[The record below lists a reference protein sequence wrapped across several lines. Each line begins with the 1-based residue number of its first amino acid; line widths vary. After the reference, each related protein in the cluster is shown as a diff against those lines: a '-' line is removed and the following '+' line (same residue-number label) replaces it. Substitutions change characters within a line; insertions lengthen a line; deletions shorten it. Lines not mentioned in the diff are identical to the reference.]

1 MSRSKPLSFHEKL
14 ESSAHAK
21 VPPKNQL
28 QANVNRCLE
37 RASNPALIYKFE
49 NPRNFAE
56 RKSGYIDGTSCRV
69 HEKGKGFPPAKRRK
83 TECIDYDERDVE
95 LLRMI
100 QRGSRKPQIKDE
112 GEEVAPNDEV
122 LINEL
127 QTAEDAIAFFA
138 ANGSKS
144 DVKYIILYRASRK
157 LEFRPYDLLV
167 SHNNLEEQEHYIMSP
182 TGVVHICPGNPSEV
196 MSLSEWMRES
206 SLFNVLRKIPFFK
219 NFLLYKAFFRL
230 YQNLRAR
237 KYAATRRKLAKD
249 FLLSTHTFSGHGL
262 DLAKTVHDISTV
274 PLIMY
279 ELQGK
284 HDYFI
289 DEFSVVQSKQRQ
301 KGLSSFNSTIE
312 KIEGKLGKLLEVL
325 QRRADVPDLNTQEA
339 LEQYLQANAM
349 SASDEG
355 GRKKKVRSM
364 LDAKKEQFEKM
375 RELKRGI
382 VEYSKLHVFIR
393 LVDIM
398 SSENLYHNV
407 LATSQQLL
415 NTIRHQRHQELRT
428 LGFQILLIPNS
439 STILFNP
446 TEENVKE
453 VCNEILNGFTEI
465 VGNANRL
472 CDQRFFKSYFLKTPR
487 IWNISAE
494 LKRDARMNYIQNS
507 TLTLV
512 HDDYEL
518 ANNRMVTYGTT
529 LPHIHFLLKDWNVI
543 ENEWK
548 EQTGEG
554 ILSCESLKK
563 IYQRLQE
570 AHNAL
575 RVLMSSFVGCLLWIN
590 AGKLKSEVEPRI
602 HILRE
607 GIDSTLRATTCN
619 LIRELNTYFKQKTT
633 QLNSRPQVLREFA
646 EYVAQYKAIAKGSSQ
661 LDSNVAQAEALCDV
675 MDRQQVEFL
684 EDEDKQLKERTL
696 GNTTTSAISL
706 HVIFD
711 EARLH
716 ADEFIEEH
724 IQEHIATLQ
733 SEVANV
739 EDECSG
745 VLQLLSGDEFSTIS
759 DSTETILEY
768 LADVQIKIDEIKTSE
783 GELSHF
789 GKLFGLPAFD
799 WTIVTDVTS
808 LYSARLDVWSLLD
821 NFNKKI
827 EYWFD
832 CPVKVLN
839 TQQMEEEV
847 TQMIRRAGNA
857 NRLMSEKSYEDD
869 LAQHLLNELQSIRI
883 NLPVIH
889 DCGNKHLKP
898 EHWNIVLKAMTG
910 TAYSYHEGLSL
921 RTLQERNVFRFRDI
935 LAEQSGLATGEWKVN
950 NDLDVI
956 KQIWDGINF
965 ETKPYKNLEGV
976 YILDALEEIIQQLD
990 DHQIELQTI
999 MASRFVAPVKSKVEA
1014 WIKNLRVVAS
1024 VIDEWITL
1032 QKNWMYLE
1040 FIFSSD
1046 DIKEQ
1051 LPEESEEFNN
1061 VDRLFRT
1068 LTTKA
1073 HTVPNAFQI
1082 CTEEDL
1088 LEELKHSNEIIDH
1101 IQKRLEDYLETKR
1114 IAFPRF
1120 YFLSNDELLSILSD
1134 VRNPKSVQ
1142 PHLPKCF
1149 DSIASLIFADDACTE
1164 IVGMKSG
1171 EGETVSFESTVYPIG
1186 NIEQWLNEIE
1196 SMMKASLLMHMHK
1209 TVEMFPQKKREEW
1222 FFDHPSQCIQAVDM
1236 VVWTSEVEEAISTST
1251 LKEYHG
1257 EYHREILKTVDLVK
1271 TPLSKL
1277 HRTLVCTLIVL
1288 NVHSRDIIQL
1298 LADSGVVSI
1307 GDFSWYQQLRYYW
1320 EEDPKI
1326 SGGMNV
1332 GIQHCSSHLWYGYE
1346 YLGNQPRLVI
1356 TPLTD
1361 RAFLTCT
1368 SALGMNLGAAPQGPA
1383 GTGKTES
1390 VKDLGKA
1397 LARQVVVFNCSDG
1410 INYKTMSRMFA
1421 GLAQAG
1427 AWACFDEFNRIEL
1440 EVLSVIAQQMLEITT
1455 ALGQNVERMNFDGHP
1470 INLSKNFGVFVTMNP
1485 GYAGRTELPDNLK
1498 ALFRPICMM
1507 IPDYALIAEIM
1518 FYSEG
1523 FADARTLAQKMVQ
1536 LYKLSSEQLSK
1547 QDHYDFGMRA
1557 VKSILVMAGALK
1569 RQHPN
1574 ENEDIVLI
1582 RAMRDANVPKFLR
1595 DDTIL
1600 FMALVKDLFPTVNIV
1615 ESQNELLV
1623 EYLRKAME
1631 ETNLQVVEGI
1641 LLKCLQLYDTLVV
1654 RHGVMMVGQ
1663 TFTGKT
1669 TVIRSVQTALTELKQ
1684 DNRDP
1689 EGATPL
1695 FNKVFI
1701 HLLNP
1706 KSVTMGELYGQ
1717 VNEITRE
1724 WRDGI
1729 LSDIARNVTRAALSA
1744 PDRHWIVFD
1753 GPVDAVWIEN
1763 MNTVLDDN
1771 KLLCLFNGER
1781 IKLPGTATFMF
1792 EVQDLAVASPAT
1804 VSRCGMVFM
1813 ESYYLDCGRG
1823 WKPIAKSLVNE
1834 KCKTNTLMRGDRLL
1848 ELLHSIVPDLL
1859 DFIRKEC
1866 REWIPSSDPQL
1877 VINSIEFLNAILLSM
1892 SDDSL
1897 WPHDAVSSSKEETK
1911 EEEEDE
1917 FGMPVERKGPEPYD
1931 PPEEFRRQEI
1941 TETDVEP
1948 DDKQL
1953 FDMYFIMA
1961 LVWAMGGNLRDD
1973 SRGAFS
1979 ECVRQILVK
1988 VMGPELMNLPEH
2000 VSLYDYVVHR
2010 PSMKF
2015 ITWTHL
2021 VPNFIYNPELP
2032 YFDLVV
2038 PTAESVALK
2047 TILSLLTSTSQHVLV
2062 NGVTGTGKSLG
2073 LLSFISESL
2082 KGDNPSSK
2090 WEYFTT
2096 VLSAQSKAKDLEDRL
2111 ESKLYKVR
2119 STVLGP
2125 TPGKRAVFF
2134 IDDLNMPALEK
2145 YGASP
2150 PLELL
2155 RQLITQKGFF
2165 DKHKTPAIFKELHDV
2180 IFLAAAGVPGGGR
2193 NDITMR
2199 LTSRFHLLCAP
2210 AVSEASTRRI
2220 FGSILYGFLR
2230 QWKMDDITNFYS
2242 KLIEA
2247 TKECFERITLEKLPT
2262 PTRSH
2267 YTFNLRDFSKVIQG
2281 VMQASPLGVSSI
2293 EELSRLFIHEVSRT
2307 FHDRL
2312 IDTEDRK
2319 WWWNTVQ
2326 NVTENILGMEWMPEY
2341 SDILFGDYT
2350 RNDRAIYQEITDYDL
2365 VQEVL
2370 HEFQGNYNMEYNK
2383 ETQLVF
2389 FKDAVNHVSRICR
2402 ILRQPRGNALLVGMG
2417 GTGRQSLCKLSAFIC
2432 NLTIYEVAI
2441 TRTFSMVEFRDCLK
2455 KVLMESGCHC
2465 APALFFM
2472 SDAQIVYEEML
2483 EDINN
2488 LLNTGEVPN
2497 LLQPEDMDGIVNAVR
2512 PFATA
2517 AGKQETRNVILSHFV
2532 SICRDNVHIVLAM
2545 SPIGDQFRRR
2555 LRMFPSLV
2563 NCCTIDWFDQWPSEA
2578 LSGVASRVLTTVD
2591 LPEDLKA
2598 RLIELCVQIHVDVQ
2612 ETSEEF
2618 YEELHR
2624 RNYTT
2629 PTSYLELLT
2638 CYRQLLQEQEKLV
2651 MIQIDR
2657 YQGGLDKLLGTQS
2670 TVDEM
2675 KEKLVKMQPKLVE
2688 AAKDTENLMKEV
2700 EKEQEAA
2707 EIIRNDCAQEEAVA
2721 SGIQAE
2727 ADGIQAEC
2735 QLELDKALP
2744 ILKAA
2749 EDALADLRS
2758 DDIREVR
2765 SFQNPAPRV
2774 VNVLE
2779 AVLTLL
2785 GEKDL
2790 SWDKA
2795 KAVMSRMSFIKDLQT
2810 FDKDGL
2816 TEKMIRSIQKY
2827 VNHPE
2832 FQPEV
2837 VKKSSLA
2844 CKSLAAWVIAI
2855 NKYYE
2860 VVKVVAPKKQ
2870 RLEQATAKVA
2880 IASAALAEARGK
2892 LKEIEN
2898 KVEALQRDMQ
2908 DTIDKK
2914 KHLEEEIDLTTVR
2927 LERAEQLMSGLSS
2940 EQDRWSLSIES
2951 LKEDHNV
2958 HIAKVAL
2965 AAGFIAYLGPFT
2977 STYRERLIQRWE
2989 ERCNQLEIPLGPKK
3003 FELASIVDPVTV
3015 RTWAQKGLPPDA
3027 FSVENGVIVTKS
3039 QRWCLCI
3046 DPQGQAVNWIRMMER
3061 ENNLRVIKL
3070 SEPNYM
3076 RTLENAIRVGL
3087 PVLLENVEESLDAA
3101 LDSVLL
3107 RQTYRSQGRL
3117 LMKLGDSEVDY
3128 DPNFRLY
3135 ITTKLA
3141 NPLYLPELQIKV
3153 TIVNFTVT
3161 QLGLENQLLAEVVRF
3176 EFAELEQRANRTV
3189 MDIANG
3195 KNELKSLEDKI
3206 LRLLVSS
3213 TGNILDNEQLV
3224 NTLQSSKRTAE
3235 AVEDSLRVAEETQKD
3250 ILAARNRYR
3259 PVATRGS
3266 TIYTVV
3272 SSLSG
3277 LDHMYQNS
3285 LDFFKQLFIQT
3296 LQRTEKR
3303 QDVDERVGILLPA
3316 VTLNSYNTICRG
3328 LFEKDKL
3335 IFAFLLF
3342 SFIARQR
3349 GDIPDDE
3356 YNFLL
3361 KGSEGKAFV
3370 DCEEEP
3376 APFWLQELP
3385 WNEVIAL
3392 SQLIPHKFAGLKDD
3406 LYDHED
3412 EWKEWYSSDKA
3423 YEFFPSFVAK
3433 MPVWEKLLVLKALR
3447 EDLVNY
3453 GLSLLI
3459 ADRLGPEFTESPAFD
3474 LDGCYLDS
3482 SPTAPIIFVL
3492 TPGTD
3497 PTQLFTEFS
3506 ERRGFG
3512 SRKLMLSLGQDQ
3524 GKKAEEM
3531 IRTGVRDGVWVY
3543 LQNCHVY
3550 TSWMPS
3556 LERIL
3561 EELQLSDLHR
3571 DFRLWLTTMPIA
3583 SFPVLL
3589 LQSGVKVVKEPPKG
3603 LKANIRDSFAME
3615 LSEDIWDSCSQNAT
3629 TWRRLL
3635 FSLAYFHGVIQERR
3649 RFGPLGWNIPYEW
3662 NQSDF
3667 LASLK
3672 SLTTF
3677 ITDDGEEVPWNA
3689 LNYMIGVI
3697 NYGGRV
3703 TDFLDSRCL
3712 STILST
3718 FFNDEV
3724 TLPQQ
3729 FNFTDDGVYCI
3740 PEDVSSLDAMR
3751 EYLANLPPFESP
3763 ELFGLHAN
3771 AVITFNKTTVRRQL
3785 LSILS
3790 VQPRTKAASGLT
3802 PEEKV
3807 MKIVGEFQERL
3818 PSIIDRS
3825 KASPETYRILEG
3837 GTMISL
3843 GTVAG
3848 QEIDVFNNIVQKV
3861 ERTLVQLARGIRGEV
3876 VMSVDLEAM
3885 FDSMLLGQVPQ
3896 LWHDGGYLSRKPLAS
3911 WFNDTLQRVEFF
3923 REWNNNGMPSSF
3935 WISGFFFPQGFL
3947 TGVLQT
3953 FSRQHQIPI
3962 DDVKFKTNMTQ
3973 WELLEDIA
3981 DDVESGVYIHGL
3993 FLEGARYDVDLLCL
4007 TESRKGE
4014 LYTKVP
4020 IIHLEPVRLKAVTS
4034 TYRTYACPVYKT
4046 SARVGVLS
4054 TTGLSTNFVVSLDI
4068 PSGEATRPEHWIQ
4081 RGVALLCMLD
4091 D

>member
-1 MSRSKPLSFHEKL
+1 MSFHEKL
-14 ESSAHAK
+14 ENSAYAK

-28 QANVNRCLE
+28 QANVNACLE
-37 RASNPALIYKFE
+37 RVENPKDLYKFQSTK
-49 NPRNFAE
+49 NSSFKHAAAGV
-56 RKSGYIDGTSCRV
+56 SRV
-69 HEKGKGFPPAKRRK
+69 HEKGNTLPPSFKRKRA
-83 TECIDYDERDVE
+83 ECVEFDERDVE

-100 QRGSRKPQIKDE
+100 QRASRKPEIKDE
-112 GEEVAPNDEV
+112 GKPVAPNDEL
-122 LINEL
+122 LISGL
-127 QTAEDAIAFFA
+127 HTAEDAIAFFS

-144 DVKYIILYRASRK
+144 DVKYILLNRERRK

-167 SHNNLEEQEHYIMSP
+167 VPHSMEDPEHYIMSA
-182 TGVVHICPGNPSEV
+182 TGVVHVSPGSPSEV
-196 MSLSEWMRES
+196 VSLSEWMRES

-230 YQNLRAR
+230 HQNYRAKKYSTIR
-237 KYAATRRKLAKD
+237 KKLSKD
-249 FLLSTHTFSGHGL
+249 FLFTTHTFSGQGL
-262 DLAKTVHDISTV
+262 DLAKSSHELSTV
-274 PLIMY
+274 RLVMY
-279 ELQGK
+279 EPQGK
-284 HDYFI
+284 HDYFVE
-289 DEFSVVQSKQRQ
+289 EFSGLQAKQRQ
-301 KGLSSFNSTIE
+301 KGVSSFNATIE
-312 KIEGKLGKLLEVL
+312 KIEGKLGKLIEVL
-325 QRRADVPDLNTQEA
+325 QRRANVPDLNTQEA
-339 LEQYLQANAM
+339 LEQYLQAN
-349 SASDEG
+349 SVSENIEPG
-355 GRKKKVRSM
+355 GKKKVRSM
-364 LDAKKEQFEKM
+364 FDEKKKQFEKM
-375 RELKRGI
+375 RELKRSI
-382 VEYSKLHVFIR
+382 VEYSKLHIFIR

-398 SSENLYHNV
+398 AAENLFHNV
-407 LATSQQLL
+407 LSTSQILL
-415 NTIRHQRHQELRT
+415 NTLRGQHSQEIRT
-428 LGFQILLIPNS
+428 LGFQVLLVPTEVNM
-439 STILFNP
+439 LFSP
-446 TEENVKE
+446 TEENVME
-453 VCNEILNGFTEI
+453 VCSEIFISCADI

-472 CDQRFFKSYFLKTPR
+472 CDQRFFKSYFTTTPK
-487 IWNISAE
+487 IWNITGE
-494 LKRDARMNYIQNS
+494 LRRDARMSYIQES
-507 TLTLV
+507 TLSLI
-512 HDDYEL
+512 HDDYEQ
-518 ANNRMVTYGTT
+518 ANNRMVTYSTT
-529 LPHIHFLLKDWNVI
+529 LPHIHFLQKDWNDI
-543 ENEWK
+543 EQEWK
-548 EQTGEG
+548 EMSKEE
-554 ILSCESLKK
+554 ILSCDSLKK
-563 IYQRLQE
+563 IYQRIQE
-570 AHNAL
+570 AQNAL
-575 RVLMSSFVGCLLWIN
+575 RVLMSSFVGNVLWIN
-590 AGKLKSEVEPRI
+590 AGKLKNEIEPRM
-602 HILRE
+602 HVLRE
-607 GIDSTLRATTCN
+607 GIDSTLRTTTCN
-619 LIRELNTYFKQKTT
+619 LFKRLNTYFKQKTA
-633 QLNSRPQVLREFA
+633 QLNLRPHVLKEFA
-646 EYVAQYKAIAKGSSQ
+646 EYVAQYKAIIRESNQ
-661 LDSNVAQAEALCDV
+661 LDSDVAQTEALCEI

-696 GNTTTSAISL
+696 GNTTTSAVSL

-716 ADEFIEEH
+716 ADEFIEENMP
-724 IQEHIATLQ
+724 EHIETLMA
-733 SEVANV
+733 EVSNV
-739 EDECSG
+739 EDECNN
-745 VLQLLSGDEFSTIS
+745 VLQILSGEEFTTIS
-759 DSTETILEY
+759 ESTQTILQY
-768 LADVQIKIDEIKTSE
+768 LADIKLKNDEIEESKE
-783 GELSHF
+783 DLSRF
-789 GKLFGLPAFD
+789 GKLFDVPAFD
-799 WTIVTDVTS
+799 WTIVANVIA
-808 LYSARLDVWSLLD
+808 LYNTRQDVWSLLD
-821 NFNKKI
+821 TFNKKI

-832 CPVKVLN
+832 CPVKILN
-839 TQQMEEEV
+839 TEEMEEEV
-847 TQMIRRAGNA
+847 NAMVRRAGNA
-857 NRLMSEKSYEDD
+857 NRVIAEKSFEDE
-869 LAQHLLNELQSIRI
+869 LAQHLLTELQSIRA
-883 NLPVIH
+883 NLSVIH
-889 DCGNKHLKP
+889 DCGNKHMSAD
-898 EHWNIVLKAMTG
+898 HWNIVLKAMTG
-910 TAYSYHEGLSL
+910 TSYSYHDGLSL
-921 RTLQERNVFRFRDI
+921 RSLQEKKVFQFREI
-935 LAEQSGLATGEWKVN
+935 LAEQSGLATGEWKVT

-965 ETKPYKNLEGV
+965 ETKPYKNLDGV
-976 YILDALEEIIQQLD
+976 FILDALEEVIQQLD

-999 MASRFVAPVKSKVEA
+999 MASRFVAPVKDKVEA
-1014 WIKNLRVVAS
+1014 WIKNLRLVGDVLE
-1024 VIDEWITL
+1024 EWITL

-1051 LPEESEEFNN
+1051 LPEESKQFSA
-1061 VDRLFRT
+1061 VDRLFRS
-1068 LTTKA
+1068 LTSRA
-1073 HTVPNAFQI
+1073 HSQHNVFQI
-1082 CTEEDL
+1082 CTEEGL
-1088 LEELKHSNEIIDH
+1088 LEDLQKSNESIDH
-1101 IQKRLEDYLETKR
+1101 IQKKLEDYLETKR

-1142 PHLPKCF
+1142 PHLSKCF
-1149 DSIASLIFADDACTE
+1149 DSIASLIFGDEACKE
-1164 IVGMKSG
+1164 IIGMESG
-1171 EGETVSFESTVYPIG
+1171 EGEKVSFESTVYPVG
-1186 NIEQWLNEIE
+1186 NIEHWLNEIE
-1196 SMMKASLLMHMHK
+1196 AMMKASLLMHMHK
-1209 TVEMFPQKKREEW
+1209 TVANFPEKKREEW
-1222 FFDHPSQCIQAVDM
+1222 FFDHPAQCIQAVDM
-1236 VVWTSEVEEAISTST
+1236 VVWTSEVEEAINTSS
-1251 LKEYHG
+1251 LNEYHAD
-1257 EYHREILKTVDLVK
+1257 YHQQILRTVDLVK
-1271 TPLSKL
+1271 TQLSKL

-1298 LADSGVVSI
+1298 LANNSVTAT

-1320 EEDPKI
+1320 EEDPKTK
-1326 SGGMNV
+1326 GGMNV
-1332 GIQHCSSHLWYGYE
+1332 GIQHCSAHLWYGYE

-1455 ALGQNVERMNFDGHP
+1455 ALSQNQERMNFDGHP
-1470 INLSKNFGVFVTMNP
+1470 ICLSKNFGVFITMNP

-1569 RQHPN
+1569 RQSPN

-1582 RAMRDANVPKFLR
+1582 RAMKDANVPKFLR
-1595 DDTIL
+1595 EDTIL
-1600 FMALVKDLFPTVNIV
+1600 FMALVKDLFPTVKIV
-1615 ESQNELLV
+1615 ENQNELLV
-1623 EYLRKAME
+1623 KYLQKAME
-1631 ETNLQVVEGI
+1631 ERNIQVVDGI
-1641 LLKCLQLYDTLVV
+1641 VTKSLQLYDTLVV

-1663 TFTGKT
+1663 TLTGKT
-1669 TVIRSVQTALTELKQ
+1669 TVVRSVQSALTKLKK
-1684 DNRDP
+1684 DNKDP
-1689 EGATPL
+1689 EENIPL
-1695 FNKVFI
+1695 FNKVHI

-1724 WRDGI
+1724 WTDGI
-1729 LSDIARNVTRAALSA
+1729 LSDIARNVTRAALTTR
-1744 PDRHWIVFD
+1744 DRHWIVFD

-1781 IKLPGTATFMF
+1781 IKLPSTATFMF

-1813 ESYYLDCGRG
+1813 ECFYLDNARG
-1823 WKPIAKSLVNE
+1823 WKPIAKSLVEERAKGNS
-1834 KCKTNTLMRGDRLL
+1834 RLL
-1848 ELLHSIVPDLL
+1848 SARLLQLLHDIIPGLL
-1859 DFIRKEC
+1859 DFLRLNC
-1866 REWIPSSDPQL
+1866 REWIPSCDAQL
-1877 VINSIEFLNAILLSM
+1877 VINCIEFVDAAMRSIE
-1892 SDDSL
+1892 DDSL
-1897 WPHDAVSSSKEETK
+1897 WPHDAVSDAAEETSGPK
-1911 EEEEDE
+1911 VDE
-1917 FGMPVERKGPEPYD
+1917 FGLPVESSGPEPYD
-1931 PPEEFRRQEI
+1931 PPEEFRRLEIQE
-1941 TETDVEP
+1941 TSVKQ
-1948 DDKQL
+1948 DDKKL
-1953 FDMYFIMA
+1953 FDMYFVMS
-1961 LVWAMGGNLRDD
+1961 LVWAVGGNLRDD
-1973 SRGAFS
+1973 SRASFS
-1979 ECVRQILVK
+1979 EHVRQRLK
-1988 VMGPELMNLPEH
+1988 EVMGAEMPLLDPKI
-2000 VSLYDYVVHR
+2000 SLYDYVVHR

-2021 VPNFIYNPELP
+2021 VPNYIFDPSLS
-2032 YFDLVV
+2032 YFDLIV

-2073 LLSFISESL
+2073 LLSFMSESL
-2082 KGDNPSSK
+2082 KGDDPSGK
-2090 WEYFTT
+2090 WEYFATA
-2096 VLSAQSKAKDLEDRL
+2096 LSAQSRAKDIEDRL
-2111 ESKLYKVR
+2111 ENKLYKVR
-2119 STVLGP
+2119 SNVLGP

-2150 PLELL
+2150 PLELI

-2165 DKHKTPAIFKELHDV
+2165 DKHKTPAVFKELHDV
-2180 IFLAAAGVPGGGR
+2180 VFLAAAGIPGGGR
-2193 NDITMR
+2193 NDVTMR
-2199 LTSRFHLLCAP
+2199 LTSRFHLLCQP
-2210 AVSEASTRRI
+2210 TVSETSTRRI

-2230 QWKMDDITNFYS
+2230 QWESEEILQLYS
-2242 KLIEA
+2242 KLISA
-2247 TKECFERITLEKLPT
+2247 TKDCFERITLEKLPT

-2281 VMQASPLGVSSI
+2281 IMQVSPNGISTS
-2293 EELSRLFIHEVSRT
+2293 EEFLRLFIHEVSRT

-2312 IDTEDRK
+2312 VDNDDRK
-2319 WWWNTVQ
+2319 WWWSTVEKVVR
-2326 NVTENILGMEWMPEY
+2326 NEFNIEWDEEF
-2341 SDILFGDYT
+2341 SGLIFGDYT
-2350 RNDRAIYQEITDYDL
+2350 RNDRALYQEIKDQEL
-2365 VQEVL
+2365 VQDVL
-2370 HEFQGNYNMEYNK
+2370 REFQGNFNLEYNK
-2383 ETQLVF
+2383 EVELVF

-2402 ILRQPRGNALLVGMG
+2402 ILRQPRGNAMLVGMG

-2432 NLTIYEVAI
+2432 NLPIFEVSI
-2441 TRTFSMVEFRDCLK
+2441 SRTFNMAEFRESMK
-2455 KVLMESGCHC
+2455 KVLLDCGCHNR
-2465 APALFFM
+2465 PVLFFM

-2488 LLNTGEVPN
+2488 LLNTGEIPN
-2497 LLQPEDMDGIVNAVR
+2497 LMVSEDLDAIVSAVR

-2517 AGKQETRNVILSHFV
+2517 AGKQETRNVIISHFV
-2532 SICRDNVHIVLAM
+2532 SICRENLHVVLAM
-2545 SPIGDQFRRR
+2545 SPIGDQFRQR

-2578 LSGVASRVLTTVD
+2578 LAGVATRVLSSVS
-2591 LPEDLKA
+2591 LPDETKE

-2612 ETSEEF
+2612 NSSEEF

-2638 CYRQLLQEQEKLV
+2638 CYRRLLDEQDKIV
-2651 MIQIDR
+2651 MDQINR
-2657 YQGGLDKLLGTQS
+2657 YQGGLDTLGSTQRV
-2670 TVDEM
+2670 VDEM
-2675 KEKLVKMQPKLVE
+2675 KAKLVEMQPKLVQ
-2688 AAKDTENLMKEV
+2688 AAKETEDLMEEV
-2700 EKEQEAA
+2700 VREQEGA
-2707 EIIRNDCAQEEAVA
+2707 EVVRKECTQEEAVA
-2721 SGIQAE
+2721 SAIQAE
-2727 ADGIQAEC
+2727 ADGIQGEC
-2735 QLELDKALP
+2735 QLELDKAMP

-2749 EDALADLRS
+2749 EDALAELRA

-2765 SFQNPAPRV
+2765 SFQNPRPSV
-2774 VNVLE
+2774 VSVLG

-2790 SWDKA
+2790 SWDRA
-2795 KAVMSRMSFIKDLQT
+2795 KLVMSRMSFIKDLQT
-2810 FDKDGL
+2810 FDKDSI
-2816 TEKMIRSIQKY
+2816 TEKMIRSIQKW
-2827 VNHPE
+2827 VNDPE

-2870 RLEQATAKVA
+2870 RLEEANGKVA
-2880 IASAALAEARGK
+2880 IAAKALEEARGK
-2892 LKEIEN
+2892 LRAIEE
-2898 KVEALQRDMQ
+2898 KVESLQRQMQ
-2908 DTIDKK
+2908 TTIAKK
-2914 KHLEEEIDLTTVR
+2914 KELEDEMDLTTVR
-2927 LERAEQLMSGLSS
+2927 LERAEQLMSGLFSERERWNSS
-2940 EQDRWSLSIES
+2940 VDT
-2951 LKEDHNV
+2951 LKADKSV
-2958 HIAKVAL
+2958 HVAKIAL
-2965 AAGFIAYLGPFT
+2965 AAGFVAYLGPFT
-2977 STYRERLIQRWE
+2977 STYREKLIQSWA
-2989 ERCNQLEIPLGPKK
+2989 ERCPQLGIPLGDKK

-3015 RTWAQKGLPPDA
+3015 RNWAQKGLPPDA
-3027 FSVENGVIVTKS
+3027 FSVENGVIATKS

-3046 DPQGQAVNWIRMMER
+3046 DPQGQAVNWIRSMER

-3087 PVLLENVEESLDAA
+3087 PVLIENVEESLDAA
-3101 LDSVLL
+3101 LDPVLL

-3117 LMKLGDSEVDY
+3117 LIKVGDSEVDY

-3153 TIVNFTVT
+3153 TIINFTVT
-3161 QLGLENQLLAEVVRF
+3161 QLGLENQLLADVVRF
-3176 EFAELEQRANRTV
+3176 EYAELEHRANKTV

-3195 KNELKSLEDKI
+3195 KNELKELEDKI

-3213 TGNILDNEQLV
+3213 TGNILDNEQLI
-3224 NTLQSSKRTAE
+3224 NTLQSSKKTSE
-3235 AVEDSLRVAEETQKD
+3235 AVAESLRVAEETQKD
-3250 ILAARNRYR
+3250 IDTARNRYR

-3272 SSLSG
+3272 SALSG

-3285 LDFFKQLFIQT
+3285 LDFFKQLFVST

-3303 QDVDERVGILLPA
+3303 DDVDERVGLLLPA

-3342 SFIARQR
+3342 SFIARHQ

-3361 KGSEGKAFV
+3361 KGSEGKQYIDV
-3370 DCEEEP
+3370 EDEP
-3376 APFWLQELP
+3376 APSWVQELA
-3385 WNEVIAL
+3385 WKEAAAL
-3392 SQLIPHKFAGLKDD
+3392 THLIPHKFLWLKDD
-3406 LYDHED
+3406 LYDSED
-3412 EWKEWYSSDKA
+3412 EWAAWYANDKA
-3423 YEFFPSFVAK
+3423 YDFFPSKLEKFSI
-3433 MPVWEKLLVLKALR
+3433 WEKLLVLKALR
-3447 EDLVNY
+3447 EDLLNY

-3459 ADRLGPEFTESPAFD
+3459 AERLGKEFTESPAFD

-3482 SPTAPIIFVL
+3482 SPIAPIIFVL

-3531 IRTGVRDGVWVY
+3531 IRSGVKEGMWVY

-3561 EELQLSDLHR
+3561 EELQLLDLHR

-3603 LKANIRDSFAME
+3603 LKANIRDTFALE
-3615 LSEDIWDSCSQNAT
+3615 ISEDIWDSCSGNAT
-3629 TWRRLL
+3629 VWRRLL
-3635 FSLAYFHGVIQERR
+3635 FSLTYFHAVIQERR
-3649 RFGPLGWNIPYEW
+3649 KFGPLGWNIPYEW

-3667 LASLK
+3667 QASLK
-3672 SLTTF
+3672 SLSTY
-3677 ITDDGEEVPWNA
+3677 ITDEGEEVPWNA
-3689 LNYMIGVI
+3689 LNYIIGVI

-3703 TDFLDSRCL
+3703 TDFLDNRCL
-3712 STILST
+3712 TTILSF
-3718 FFNDEV
+3718 FFNDAV
-3724 TLPQQ
+3724 TLPEQ
-3729 FNFTDDGVYCI
+3729 FNITDDGVYCI
-3740 PEDVSSLDAMR
+3740 PEDVSSLENMR

-3771 AVITFNKTTVRRQL
+3771 AVITFNRTTVRRQL

-3790 VQPRTKAASGLT
+3790 VQPRTKGASGAS
-3802 PEEKV
+3802 PEERV
-3807 MKIVGEFQERL
+3807 MQVVLDFQRRL
-3818 PSIIDRS
+3818 PSLIDKS
-3825 KASPETYRILEG
+3825 EASPETYKILED

-3848 QEIDVFNNIVQKV
+3848 QEIDVFNSIIRKLQ
-3861 ERTLVQLARGIRGEV
+3861 RTLVQLERGIKGEV
-3876 VMSVDLEAM
+3876 VMSADLEAM
-3885 FDSMLLGQVPQ
+3885 FNSMILGQVPQ
-3896 LWHDGGYLSRKPLAS
+3896 LWHEGGYLSRKPLAS
-3911 WFNDTLQRVEFF
+3911 WFEDTLQRVDFF
-3923 REWNNNGMPSSF
+3923 RDWNNHGPPMSF

-3953 FSRQHQIPI
+3953 YSRLHKIPI
-3962 DDVKFKTNMTQ
+3962 DDVKFKTNMTP
-3973 WELLEDIA
+3973 WEFVEDIGDEA
-3981 DDVESGVYIHGL
+3981 EAGVYVHGL
-3993 FLEGARYDVDLLCL
+3993 FLEGARYDVDLLSIQ
-4007 TESRKGE
+4007 ESRKGE
-4014 LYTKVP
+4014 LYTKLPV
-4020 IIHLEPVRLKAVTS
+4020 IHLEPVRLQTTTS
-4034 TYRTYACPVYKT
+4034 TELTYACPVYKT

-4054 TTGLSTNFVVSLDI
+4054 TTGLSTNFVVSLDLNA
-4068 PSGEATRPEHWIQ
+4068 GEGVSPKHWIQ
-4081 RGVALLCMLD
+4081 RGVAMLCMLD
-4091 D
+4091 E